1 MTTIGIVLD
10 LGSTPNISTIYLYH
24 EGYNMNIFKWSYW
37 YKKDNKKETTKE
49 QHQTNDSMEIA
60 LWEIKDVFDL
70 ETEEVD
76 QVVIQKRKYA
86 EIFKLRNKKK

>member
-1 MTTIGIVLD
+1 
-10 LGSTPNISTIYLYH
+10 
-24 EGYNMNIFKWSYW
+24 MNIFKWSYW
-37 YKKDNKKETTKE
+37 YKKDNKKEITKE

>member
-1 MTTIGIVLD
+1 
-10 LGSTPNISTIYLYH
+10 
-24 EGYNMNIFKWSYW
+24 
-37 YKKDNKKETTKE
+37 
-49 QHQTNDSMEIA
+49 MEIA